1 MGLFFWNENDNKE
14 HNNQELY
21 NPEHDNH
28 ERDNKEEDDYIGKRR
43 SSVIINIS
51 EKELSKHTI
60 LTPSQINSCTSRMQH
75 NLVENLDMV
84 LNKELPKGL
93 TQELEAVLDGD
104 ENEDEDGYEHHH
116 ELLIN
121 NIHDYKQLCHFTN
134 YNKEKNSIEVDDAS
148 DCKSKQESLGE
159 RKCKVEKKEE
169 TEDEH
174 VINDYNSV
182 SEEFNM
188 YDDDFFGGSEFS
200 DTDSSQ
206 ISNTNKNYKRVSFN
220 KVLSKINKYFEQDSV
235 QRYSSAMDIL
245 ASYLKGQK
253 IIYMEAR
260 TYSVNLLNK
269 LMFPS
274 IFFAVLA
281 SIGQEQFSLFT
292 SHASTI
298 LACINATI
306 AFLLSVVNY
315 SKLEAISEA
324 HKISSHQYDKLQS
337 YLEFQSGQ
345 ILLFSDPLLSKQ
357 SVQKQLDTF
366 KIIHSKDPDIDNN
379 KLNKLI
385 FEKQNDLC
393 KKKEEKKKNLIDN
406 LKITIGKLEE
416 KVIDIK
422 NTNQFVIPRNIRYRY
437 PIIYHTNVF
446 SIIKKID
453 NYKIET
459 INNIKYVKNEIRY
472 ISYLQKKFNY
482 NLKNRYNLR
491 LKLLFSKKKELL
503 NTILFLNTAY
513 SLIDKIFLREITNAE
528 IKRKYRFRFVLNRI
542 FSACFPNSCKNIFI
556 PRSYKPMDKCS
567 NKLLCKIMDFK
578 ISHEPMPMTSKI

>member
-1 MGLFFWNENDNKE
+1 MGLFSWNENDNRDQE
-14 HNNQELY
+14 PNNQEQEPH
-21 NPEHDNH
+21 NREQEPDNSF
-28 ERDNKEEDDYIGKRR
+28 GKRT

-51 EKELSKHTI
+51 EKELSKHTT
-60 LTPSQINSCTSRMQH
+60 LTPSQINSCASRAQH
-75 NLVENLDMV
+75 NLVENLDTV
-84 LNKELPKGL
+84 LNDGLPQRL
-93 TQELEAVLDGD
+93 TQELEAVLD
-104 ENEDEDGYEHHH
+104 EDERED

-121 NIHDYKQLCHFTN
+121 SIHDYKQLCHFTN
-134 YNKEKNSIEVDDAS
+134 YNKEKNSIEIDDAS
-148 DCKSKQESLGE
+148 DCKRKEESLRESKCKGE
-159 RKCKVEKKEE
+159 RKRES
-169 TEDEH
+169 EDQHED

-182 SEEFNM
+182 SEELNM
-188 YDDDFFGGSEFS
+188 YDDDFFGGSELS

-260 TYSVNLLNK
+260 TYSVNLLNI

-366 KIIHSKDPDIDNN
+366 KIIHSKDPDIDSN

-393 KKKEEKKKNLIDN
+393 KKKDEKKKNLIDN

-453 NYKIET
+453 DYKIET

>member
-1 MGLFFWNENDNKE
+1 MGLFSWNENDNQE
-14 HNNQELY
+14 QEPNNQEQEP
-21 NPEHDNH
+21 NNSF
-28 ERDNKEEDDYIGKRR
+28 GKRT
-43 SSVIINIS
+43 SSVVINIS
-51 EKELSKHTI
+51 EKELSKHTT
-60 LTPSQINSCTSRMQH
+60 LTPSQINSCTSRVQH
-75 NLVENLDMV
+75 NLVDNLDMV
-84 LNKELPKGL
+84 LNEGLPEGL
-93 TQELEAVLDGD
+93 TQELASVLD
-104 ENEDEDGYEHHH
+104 EDERED

-121 NIHDYKQLCHFTN
+121 SIHDYKQLCHFTN
-134 YNKEKNSIEVDDAS
+134 YNKEKNSIEIDDAS
-148 DCKSKQESLGE
+148 DCKRKEESLRE
-159 RKCKVEKKEE
+159 SKCKGESKRES
-169 TEDEH
+169 EDQHED

-182 SEEFNM
+182 SEELNM
-188 YDDDFFGGSEFS
+188 YDDDFFGGSELS

-324 HKISSHQYDKLQS
+324 HKTSSHQYDKLQS

-366 KIIHSKDPDIDNN
+366 KIIHSKDPDIDSN

-393 KKKEEKKKNLIDN
+393 KKKDEKKKNLIDN

-453 NYKIET
+453 DYKIET

>member
-1 MGLFFWNENDNKE
+1 MISWFISGKNNNNFHNEKEKEKEKENDDCNK
-14 HNNQELY
+14 
-21 NPEHDNH
+21 
-28 ERDNKEEDDYIGKRR
+28 RT

-51 EKELSKHTI
+51 EKE
-60 LTPSQINSCTSRMQH
+60 INGEGKREGIGEGTGEGMEGVIGVGMGEEIRERIGEGTREEVCIDNM
-75 NLVENLDMV
+75 
-84 LNKELPKGL
+84 
-93 TQELEAVLDGD
+93 
-104 ENEDEDGYEHHH
+104 
-116 ELLIN
+116 
-121 NIHDYKQLCHFTN
+121 HDYKQLCHFTN
-134 YNKEKNSIEVDDAS
+134 YNTEKNSFD
-148 DCKSKQESLGE
+148 
-159 RKCKVEKKEE
+159 R
-169 TEDEH
+169 EDEDSNISQFDNIDE
-174 VINDYNSV
+174 VNDLNSLPDNLNI
-182 SEEFNM
+182 F
-188 YDDDFFGGSEFS
+188 DDEFFGGSEIS

-206 ISNTNKNYKRVSFN
+206 ISNSNKNYKKVSFN

-260 TYSVNLLNK
+260 SHSVNLLNM

-298 LACINATI
+298 LACINAII

-357 SVQKQLDTF
+357 SIQKQLDTF
-366 KIIHSKDPDIDNN
+366 KIIHSKDPDIDSN
-379 KLNKLI
+379 KLSKLI

-393 KKKEEKKKNLIDN
+393 KKKEEKKKVLIDS

-422 NTNQFVIPRNIRYRY
+422 NTNQFIIPRNIRYRY
-437 PIIYHTNVF
+437 PIIYNTNVF

-453 NYKIET
+453 DYKIET

-472 ISYLQKKFNY
+472 ISHLQKKFNY

-503 NTILFLNTAY
+503 NSILFLNTAY
-513 SLIDKIFLREITNAE
+513 SIIDKIFLREITNAE
-528 IKRKYRFRFVLNRI
+528 IKRKNRFRFILNRI
-542 FSACFPNSCKNIFI
+542 FSLCFPERCKNTFI
-556 PRSYKPMDKCS
+556 PRGYKPIDKCS

-578 ISHEPMPMTSKI
+578 ISHEDNIIPCKN